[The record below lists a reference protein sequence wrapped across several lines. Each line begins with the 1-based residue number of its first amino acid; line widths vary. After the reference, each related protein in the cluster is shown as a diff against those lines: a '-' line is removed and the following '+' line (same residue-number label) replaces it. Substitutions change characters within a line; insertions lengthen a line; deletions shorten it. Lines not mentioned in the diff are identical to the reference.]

1 MIKEQKLFNNSLL
14 KFILDNPNYNEYKKF
29 MTKNF
34 NLEAADEEFIEL
46 WKKINYKQI
55 YDKGY
60 YSFCDVLLHTVKSLE
75 KFNIVFELFPTEKID
90 SKLVNIIQLR
100 LQKIINNNDTVMKYY
115 LLQIFKGLFKYKG
128 LKEENL
134 IEIIKEIQNKTII
147 LSEKEKESNALTSLY
162 SSILSILPVKY
173 ALASKEII
181 NNITNN
187 IQAITDPTV
196 IIKIIDTIKQDT
208 K

>member
-75 KFNIVFELFPTEKID
+75 KFNIVFKLFPAEKID
-90 SKLVNIIQLR
+90 SELV
-100 LQKIINNNDTVMKYY
+100 
-115 LLQIFKGLFKYKG
+115 
-128 LKEENL
+128 
-134 IEIIKEIQNKTII
+134 
-147 LSEKEKESNALTSLY
+147 
-162 SSILSILPVKY
+162 
-173 ALASKEII
+173 
-181 NNITNN
+181 NN
-187 IQAITDPTV
+187 IQYAFQKSIPIMTGYIVLGMGFGILLQKQGYGLLWAFLMSLCIYAGSMQYVTIDLLGSGASLVATALMTLMVNIRHVFYGITMPT
-196 IIKIIDTIKQDT
+196 
-208 K
+208 